1 MLTRGMKENSDFG
14 VGKWVASCLK
24 RKRNL
29 GRKKKV
35 LKVLLE
41 IPVSH
46 DLFLA
51 VDENC
56 M

>member
-1 MLTRGMKENSDFG
+1 MLTRGMKENSDLG
-14 VGKWVASCLK
+14 LESGLLPVLK
-24 RKRNL
+24 KRNL
-29 GRKKKV
+29 GRKKNV

>member
-1 MLTRGMKENSDFG
+1 MLTRGMKENSD
-14 VGKWVASCLK
+14 
-24 RKRNL
+24 L
-29 GRKKKV
+29 GLESGLLPVFFFKKKEILRKSL

-41 IPVSH
+41 IPVSN